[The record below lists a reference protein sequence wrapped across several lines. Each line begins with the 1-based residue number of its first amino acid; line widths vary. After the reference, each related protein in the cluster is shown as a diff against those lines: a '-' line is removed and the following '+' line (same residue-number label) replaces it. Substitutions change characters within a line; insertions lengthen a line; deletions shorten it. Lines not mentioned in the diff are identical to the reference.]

1 MLMVCHHLDKNVPED
16 IAFAD
21 SRIRPET
28 IAAED
33 VLHDMGIFSMMSS
46 DSQAMGRVGEVI
58 TRTWQTADKMKKQ
71 RGALPEDS
79 ERNDNFRIKRYISKY
94 TINPAITHGVSE
106 YVGSVE
112 VGKVADLVLWNP
124 AFFGAKPDM
133 IIKGGFIFA
142 SKMGD
147 ANASIPTP
155 QPVCYTEM
163 FGGHGLALSSTCIT
177 FVSKYAYEDGIKEKL
192 GLKRQ
197 VLPVKNC
204 RNISKAD
211 MVYNNVCGDI
221 RVDPETYTVTVDG
234 EVITCE
240 PFDELALA
248 QRYFMF

>member
-1 MLMVCHHLDKNVPED
+1 M
-16 IAFAD
+16 
-21 SRIRPET
+21 
-28 IAAED
+28 
-33 VLHDMGIFSMMSS
+33 
-46 DSQAMGRVGEVI
+46 
-58 TRTWQTADKMKKQ
+58 
-71 RGALPEDS
+71 
-79 ERNDNFRIKRYISKY
+79 
-94 TINPAITHGVSE
+94 
-106 YVGSVE
+106 
-112 VGKVADLVLWNP
+112 ADLVLWNP

-147 ANASIPTP
+147 ANASIPYPLSLCVT
-155 QPVCYTEM
+155 QKCSVVT
-163 FGGHGLALSSTCIT
+163 GLPLSSTCIT

-221 RVDPETYTVTVDG
+221 RVDPRDPHCHKVDG